1 MTRTD
6 RNSSFTVQGVG
17 QARQA
22 PSTQPT
28 SLACPTLQPRK
39 GLVIYLS
46 FVHCMA
52 RFKVGPVVLKPRRAK
67 AKASLLTLKKSQH
80 HTAVPL
86 TPSLRMQASSLRLAQ
101 TELEREM
108 APCRKSRLLF
118 IAKGGKFRVTL
129 LRYTPDTC
137 HFIFQFTAYIYYIGT
152 QQKPPAY
159 ELLLHTLFM
168 TYSCNKINTT

>member
-1 MTRTD
+1 
-6 RNSSFTVQGVG
+6 
-17 QARQA
+17 
-22 PSTQPT
+22 
-28 SLACPTLQPRK
+28 
-39 GLVIYLS
+39 
-46 FVHCMA
+46 
-52 RFKVGPVVLKPRRAK
+52 
-67 AKASLLTLKKSQH
+67 
-80 HTAVPL
+80 
-86 TPSLRMQASSLRLAQ
+86 MQASSLRLAQ

-159 ELLLHTLFM
+159 ELLLLTISM
-168 TYSCNKINTT
+168 TFFDNVKNRSSNITSKRWPKNLSNENIEILDRHIVLKTT